1 LFISFIN
8 TVNIN
13 STIDIFEVYKLGS
26 KGLHELQQLPVNELR
41 ARYTL
46 LKPITDKAELE
57 KCTTLAT
64 LPNENRMVV
73 DKNKFII
80 VMNEKIA
87 KAVQDKK
94 IELGRHTDEAIASL
108 NLMTEETNRSVR
120 YLKQL
125 DAQRINKND
134 LIKQYLENKNN
145 DDITKLRESILKI
158 LEDDEKEAEVLFNE
172 AKTSLT
178 SQEVNNA
185 FTTKL
190 KSLS

>member
-1 LFISFIN
+1 
-8 TVNIN
+8 
-13 STIDIFEVYKLGS
+13 
-26 KGLHELQQLPVNELR
+26 
-41 ARYTL
+41 
-46 LKPITDKAELE
+46 
-57 KCTTLAT
+57 
-64 LPNENRMVV
+64 
-73 DKNKFII
+73 
-80 VMNEKIA
+80 
-87 KAVQDKK
+87 
-94 IELGRHTDEAIASL
+94 LGRHTDEAIASL